1 MTLQNGTYHMSD
13 YSESDNRKLA
23 NQVLAEYGA
32 PLLNPPKGE
41 IDIERDLGIP
51 LEKLEG
57 LKPNQK
63 TKLILAR
70 LDMIPDLPNKQR
82 EKFLKFV
89 GRSLK
94 GEPEPVEADD
104 DSPGNDDYDDPEH
117 IVAKVAKNIPLGFGN
132 DSPGKSDSVGED
144 VQTDPTIH
152 ISQLL
157 AEPHEDIE
165 YLVDGLLPTS
175 GISLLTARPKVGKS
189 TLARHLATQ
198 VSGDGG
204 LWLDREIKQTGSV
217 VLLCLEEK
225 RAQIAKHLSDC
236 GATSKN
242 NLQIAFALE
251 SNNVE
256 CLELLIN
263 KHNAMLLIVDP
274 LQRFAVVDD
283 GNDYSQ
289 VNKVINPIV
298 DVSRRTGCHIM
309 LVHHARKMNDGQVG
323 TSVLGSTAFAG
334 AVDCLIEMSRSKKT
348 GKRTCSSIQR
358 YGTDLDEIIVDES
371 GGSVGK
377 VEDIK
382 TAEYRDTI
390 LDVLNEQGRPVG
402 NKELRDLCHTS
413 SPVFTKALNELMQ
426 EGLVHRDG
434 EGNKN
439 SAYSYST
446 EQPDL
451 FVNS

>member
-94 GEPEPVEADD
+94 GEPEPVDDDD
-104 DSPGNDDYDDPEH
+104 DSPDDP
-117 IVAKVAKNIPLGFGN
+117 VAKYAKKVTIKLDN
-132 DSPGKSDSVGED
+132 DSPGKPDSVGED
-144 VQTDPTIH
+144 LQSDPTIH

-256 CLELLIN
+256 CLESLIN

-390 LDVLNEQGRPVG
+390 LDVLNEQGKPVS
-402 NKELRDLCHTS
+402 NKELRDFCKTN
-413 SPVFTKALNELMQ
+413 SPVFTKALKELMQ
-426 EGLVHRDG
+426 DGLVHRQG

-439 SAYSYST
+439 SPYSYST
-446 EQPDL
+446 EQSDL
-451 FVNS
+451 FAYS